1 MTEPEDIAAAIVGHL
16 KAALEE
22 IEALA
27 MSYQKAQV
35 PTAIIA
41 GKRHDKGSLGPSAAL
56 EMARRNRVRRH
67 HWWRYPTCKRSDK
80 FCTNGIP
87 WITPADL
94 TGYSGT
100 YIQRGA
106 RYLSEK
112 GYKNSSAR
120 ILPAA
125 TVLFSSRAPIG
136 YCVIACKRVTT
147 NQGFKSII
155 PLSEYT
161 SEYLRYY
168 LLSAK
173 KYAESLA
180 SGTTF
185 KEFSGARMATLAM
198 PIAPLAEQRRIVAKL
213 DNLTGHSGARA
224 LNSENSQA
232 HSKVSSAIL
241 TAAFAGELVGARG
254 VTPTRREP
262 QHVSLGDL
270 VKDIRY
276 GTSKKCSPEP
286 KGTPVLRIPNVG
298 AGVIDFHDLKYAT
311 FTSKEMAKLCLSEG
325 DVLVVRSNGSPD
337 LVGRPA
343 LVTGEAVGMAYA
355 GYLIRLRPDRSRI
368 EPKFLVAML
377 TSPQTRN
384 VIGLTA
390 RSTSG
395 VHNINSAE
403 LASLQI
409 PKFSLDAQRA
419 IVNRIEAAFVWLD
432 RVAAEHSNVSRLI
445 SKLDQAI
452 LVKAFRGELLP
463 GGPANERHVAIS
475 SQSLAD
481 RPELTKPKRS
491 ISQPKITAPGGSQAM
506 SKNRIDIDVKGKPYL
521 ASKLNELGEKTNVD
535 ELYVIADLPLVD
547 FYKQLSEEF
556 ERGWVRKS
564 GDQVEAA

>member
-1 MTEPEDIAAAIVGHL
+1 MTEARWDLPPHWKWLAAPEVGKIVGGGTPP
-16 KAALEE
+16 AND
-22 IEALA
+22 
-27 MSYQKAQV
+27 
-35 PTAIIA
+35 PTNFA
-41 GKRHDKGSLGPSAAL
+41 P
-56 EMARRNRVRRH
+56 
-67 HWWRYPTCKRSDK
+67 
-80 FCTNGIP
+80 NGIP

-94 TGYSGT
+94 TGYSGK
-100 YIQRGA
+100 YIRRGA
-106 RYLSEK
+106 RDLSEK
-112 GYKNSSAR
+112 GYRNSGAQ
-120 ILPAA
+120 IMPAG

-136 YCVIACKRVTT
+136 YCVIASNRLTT
-147 NQGFKSII
+147 NQGFKSIV
-155 PLSEYT
+155 PLSEYS
-161 SEYLRYY
+161 SEYIRYY

-173 KYAESLA
+173 EYAESLA

-185 KEFSGARMATLAM
+185 KELSGARMTGLAI
-198 PIAPLAEQRRIVAKL
+198 PIAPFAEQRRIVAKL
-213 DNLTGHSGARA
+213 DGLTGRSWRARDEVGKITR
-224 LNSENSQA
+224 LVQ
-232 HSKVSSAIL
+232 KYRDAIL